1 MANLHPSSFQIAIT
15 WCLAWGHQPT
25 PQYPISQ
32 FKRWRSAIAQGDT
45 PTDPEWQQAL
55 DQAGTLTQLGENSDP
70 LSIAD
75 ITELVAQHPALWQSS
90 IGLVY
95 GGVTKV
101 KSYVFESVDLQEVR
115 GASALLDRINLVDL
129 PAFFHAEDSQ
139 PATHKQFEQCQQAP
153 QYCQKVRAEAL
164 PKALDSRTSITDAL
178 IPELIIY
185 ATGGNILAFCPT
197 AFIPDLCNAIE
208 KRYTTETLCANS
220 CAVGEPFRLLEIYL
234 GLLKDP
240 IETTLW
246 HDTIATQ
253 HKSNKAIQAYFGFAD
268 NASAGDIQ
276 TAFNQRKNF
285 GELVG
290 KLTSLFNQ
298 RRSGCDALA
307 REGEGQ
313 ARLSRRYP
321 PMFETHPY
329 LMRDD
334 SDIRSFVTKADG
346 LPDEPKL
353 SEPTVRKRR
362 VGQITKRDELGDT
375 WYKNWYARAGCK
387 EKDRW
392 QPEPTE
398 DSKDGTIFK
407 SWVSKFE
414 EYLKKEQRIS
424 GYDTDGHL
432 FNEHGSIKSI
442 CKDTREARSLSEI
455 GASSNGY
462 VAYIYADG
470 NSMGQFI
477 REQIKTPTQY
487 QQFSEDVFAATEQSV
502 YRAIADHITP
512 YEYKPDAKSPRK
524 NKAPVWIHPFEI
536 ITIGG
541 DDVLLIVPA
550 NKAVEVAQAIGESF
564 EELLL
569 SKGERYAGE
578 RLSSHEQKK
587 QVHRYLPATASNS
600 ICKLS
605 TSSGVLITAADTPIY
620 YADKLVSQ
628 LLKSAKKHLK
638 SLKKYGYHGGTV
650 DFLVLK
656 AVTMIT
662 SDIEAFRKEGL
673 TIDTGPQKPTLQ
685 LYAAPY
691 TLHEL
696 SGLVETVRAFKQAKF
711 PRSQLYQIRSLL
723 ERGKRTAI
731 LNYRYFRVRLEADK
745 RQLIEDAFEK
755 AWCEAQTNSGN
766 LAPWLTAK
774 TIAGKTT
781 YETIWRELVEL
792 EPFIET
798 EKEETEKENAMPSA
812 QRKVPSQEQS
822 TGRAS

>member
-1 MANLHPSSFQIAIT
+1 MANSHPSSFQIAIT

-25 PQYPISQ
+25 PQYPIAQ
-32 FKRWRSAIAQGDT
+32 FNRWRSAIAQGNT
-45 PTDPEWQQAL
+45 PTDSEWQQAL
-55 DQAGTLTQLGENSDP
+55 NQAKTLTQLGKNSDP

-75 ITELVAQHPALWQSS
+75 ITELAAQHPALWESS

-129 PAFFHAEDSQ
+129 PAFFHAEDTQ
-139 PATHKQFEQCQQAP
+139 PSTYKQFEQCQQAP
-153 QYCQKVRAEAL
+153 QYCKRVRAEAL
-164 PKALDSRTSITDAL
+164 PKTLDSDGRTSIADAL

-234 GLLKDP
+234 GLLQDP

-246 HDTIATQ
+246 HDAIATQ

-298 RRSGCDALA
+298 RRSGYDALA
-307 REGEGQ
+307 SEGEEGQ
-313 ARLSRRYP
+313 ARPSRRYP

-329 LMRDD
+329 LMRDG
-334 SDIRSFVTKADG
+334 SDLRSTVVKVNAELLPESTPDPEL
-346 LPDEPKL
+346 LPDEPLL
-353 SEPTVRKRR
+353 SEPLARKLR
-362 VGQITKRDELGDT
+362 VGQITKRD
-375 WYKNWYARAGCK
+375 RIS
-387 EKDRW
+387 DRW
-392 QPEPTE
+392 YEVSGFKALWNPAPEGDRE
-398 DSKDGTIFK
+398 KLFQ

-414 EYLKKEQRIS
+414 RFLKDNNRIDH
-424 GYDTDGHL
+424 YDPDRRV
-432 FNEHGSIKSI
+432 FNEHDRIMDAYK
-442 CKDTREARSLSEI
+442 REARSLSEI

-477 REQIKTPTQY
+477 REQIKTPAQY

-550 NKAVEVAQAIGESF
+550 NKGVEVAQAIGESF

-638 SLKKYGYHGGTV
+638 SLKKDGYHGGTV

-691 TLHEL
+691 TLYEL

-711 PRSQLYQIRSLL
+711 PKSQLYQIRSLL

-781 YETIWRELVEL
+781 YRTIWRELVEL
-792 EPFIET
+792 EPFINI
-798 EKEETEKENAMPSA
+798 EKEDAVQSA